1 MRTRDSHSSDSHSR
15 MQELRRALVLSLVP
29 IGVAVVFG
37 SLLLPRAALPDAV
50 PLPIADARALA
61 RVRTSDLELAAS
73 TRTSPLA
80 PNVRAV
86 GSALR
91 AFHTAEA
98 GSASADALAQA
109 RRAVEDALREAWHE
123 TSPTVDAEL
132 LRLRAVELE
141 IFMTEVQRFESTGVE
156 SSELDAV
163 GGNFVRSMRAENWV
177 EGHDVLPKRDVLR
190 AMYKQMWNAFLGLE
204 GRKPFDL
211 SLDEVRALYAFYL
224 LHPHPSSAARG
235 AIASARRV
243 QAGPSRALALDD
255 AERAATEAWR
265 LDKIGRLSVLDPS
278 YPADFARGAANL
290 RRGDSQA
297 AAKSLRDWLS
307 AHPEGPLA
315 LRAQNYL
322 RLALATRDVD

>member
-1 MRTRDSHSSDSHSR
+1 LRTGDSHSR
-15 MQELRRALVLSLVP
+15 LQELRRALVLSLVP

-50 PLPIADARALA
+50 PLPIADPRALA
-61 RVRTSDLELAAS
+61 RTRASDMDLAES

-80 PNVRAV
+80 PNVRAL

-91 AFHTAEA
+91 VFHTTEA
-98 GSASADALAQA
+98 GAADPDGLAQA
-109 RRAVEDALREAWHE
+109 RHAVEDAMRDAW
-123 TSPTVDAEL
+123 PAGDAEL

-141 IFMTEVQRFESTGVE
+141 IFLAEVDRFESSGVE
-156 SSELDAV
+156 SRELDAV
-163 GGNFVRSMRAENWV
+163 AGNFVRSMRDEHWI
-177 EGHDVLPKRDVLR
+177 EGHSVLPKRDALR
-190 AMYKQMWNAFLGLE
+190 AMYKQMWNAFLGLD

-224 LHPHPSSAARG
+224 LHPHPSAAARE

-243 QAGPSRALALDD
+243 PAAASRALALDD
-255 AERAATEAWR
+255 AERAAIEAWR
-265 LDKIGRLSVLDPS
+265 LDKIGHLSVLDPL

-297 AAKSLRDWLS
+297 AAKSLRDWLHV
-307 AHPEGPLA
+307 HPEGPLA

-322 RLALATRDVD
+322 RLALNTRDVD

>member
-1 MRTRDSHSSDSHSR
+1 

-50 PLPIADARALA
+50 PLPIADARELA
-61 RVRTSDLELAAS
+61 RVRTSDMELAES
-73 TRTSPLA
+73 TRTRPLT

-98 GSASADALAQA
+98 ANAGADALAQA
-109 RRAVEDALREAWHE
+109 RHAVEDALREAWE
-123 TSPTVDAEL
+123 PNSAAGSAAGDAEL

-141 IFMTEVQRFESTGVE
+141 IFMTEVQRFESSGVE

-177 EGHDVLPKRDVLR
+177 EGHDVVPKRDALR
-190 AMYKQMWNAFLGLE
+190 AMYKQMWNAFLGLD

-224 LHPHPSSAARG
+224 LHPHPSSAARE

-243 QAGPSRALALDD
+243 PAASSRALALDD

-265 LDKIGRLSVLDPS
+265 LEKIGRLSVLDPS

-290 RRGDSQA
+290 RRGDTQA
-297 AAKSLRDWLS
+297 AAKALRDWLN

-322 RLALATRDVD
+322 RLALSMRDVD

>member
-1 MRTRDSHSSDSHSR
+1 VRTGDSHSR
-15 MQELRRALVLSLVP
+15 MQEFRRALLLSFVP

-50 PLPIADARALA
+50 PLPIADARELA
-61 RVRTSDLELAAS
+61 RTRAADMDLAAS

-80 PNVRAV
+80 PNVRAL

-98 GSASADALAQA
+98 AGADTDSLAQA
-109 RRAVEDALREAWHE
+109 RHVVEDALRDVLPRGE
-123 TSPTVDAEL
+123 TEL

-141 IFMTEVQRFESTGVE
+141 IFLAEVQRFESSGVE
-156 SSELDAV
+156 STELDAV
-163 GGNFVRSMRAENWV
+163 AGNFVRSMRAEHWI
-177 EGHDVLPKRDVLR
+177 EGHSVLPKRDALR

-204 GRKPFDL
+204 DRKPFEP

-224 LHPHPSSAARG
+224 LYPHPSAAARE

-243 QAGPSRALALDD
+243 PAAASRALALDD
-255 AERAATEAWR
+255 AERAAVEAWR
-265 LDKIGRLSVLDPS
+265 LEKIGRLSVLDPF
-278 YPADFARGAANL
+278 YPADFARGASNL

-297 AAKSLRDWLS
+297 AAKALRDWLN

-322 RLALATRDVD
+322 RLAQNARDLD